1 MGFTDFSSESGLATA
16 NHFFSTR
23 SYVEGYAPTQ
33 ADVVTFK
40 AFKNAPDAVKYPHVA
55 RWYKHIASYESE
67 FAALKGDPSRSYTSF
82 GPSSADIPVIGKK
95 AAADDD
101 DDDDMDLF
109 GSDDDEDAELI
120 AQREKNLAEYRKRP
134 SKQKIA
140 KSFVTLEIK
149 PASSRTPMT
158 KLRDEIKRFLLKAG
172 PPQNDGL
179 SLDEDKREAR
189 PGIVYSADKM
199 KDIGY
204 GIKKLQVLFT
214 VEDEKISVSDIQE
227 DIEKYFGDDEEGVFR
242 EPAIVDEE
250 GEVVEEE
257 EGWVQSTDLVEMQKL

>member
-1 MGFTDFSSESGLATA
+1 M
-16 NHFFSTR
+16 
-23 SYVEGYAPTQ
+23 
-33 ADVVTFK
+33 
-40 AFKNAPDAVKYPHVA
+40 
-55 RWYKHIASYESE
+55 
-67 FAALKGDPSRSYTSF
+67 
-82 GPSSADIPVIGKK
+82 IGKK

-149 PASSRTPMT
+149 PASKLFGRGHSWKCFQLTNPPPGSRTPMT

-257 EGWVQSTDLVEMQKL
+257 EGWVQSTDLVSIPSPNNFFFFI